1 MPCRVAAGGI
11 GFADIGGVTAM
22 QSLPT
27 ALAALAA
34 YPQFLCYVLVPSK
47 RKAGKMD
54 KLPVSPRTGAVVNAH
69 DPAHWVDAAT
79 ACAVATQWGAGYGVA
94 FVFTERDP
102 FFFVD
107 IDGAYDGQQW
117 STVAQQLVAAFPGA
131 AIELSQSGTGLH
143 IIGRGTVPAHS
154 CKNIPLGLEFYTQ
167 ERFVALTG
175 TSAQGD
181 AATDHTA
188 ALQWLT
194 ANYFPSGAAG
204 TDGVGSEGFD
214 LSDAPDPDWRGPTDD
229 ADLIRRALASRSA
242 ANTFGN
248 KASFADLW
256 ENNTERLARA
266 FPDPDRLYDASSAD
280 AALISHLA
288 FWTGRHGARI
298 ERLMRQSK
306 LVRDKWDR
314 EDYLPRTIANVLA
327 KGGDALKDKVPEP
340 PNTPAPVADAPMQRP
355 VEGSTFLNGE
365 AQRALF
371 AGCVYVQDRHRVL
384 VPGGALLKPDQF
396 RATYGGYVFAMDD
409 ANQKTSR
416 NAWEAFT
423 ESQIL
428 RAPIAETTAFKPNLP
443 PAALIEQAG
452 RVYVNTWWPANV
464 PRAVGDLTPFLD
476 HLAKLLPDE
485 RDRTMILSYMAA
497 CVQHK
502 GVKFQWWPVIQGVE
516 GNGKTILSVCL
527 KYAIGAHYVHWID
540 AVSAKTEFNA
550 FLNNRLLICI
560 EELRAAEHQD
570 EVLRK
575 LYTIITGGEGI
586 QIQYKGIDQVSM
598 EICCNGICTTN
609 FKDSVRKTANN
620 ARRFGIFFC
629 AQQTVHDIER
639 DMPGDYFPQLWDWLR
654 NKNGFAIVN
663 ELLHTFP
670 IPDEF
675 NPATKM
681 HRAPTTST
689 TDDAI
694 SASLGGV
701 EQHIAEAIAQGL
713 PGFMGGWVSTVMLEK
728 LLEELGLAGKITLS
742 KRRDMLVAMGYMLHP
757 GLPDGRVNNPVQ
769 PDGRKP
775 QLFVLRNSPL
785 QYMSGAAEIAKR
797 YSQDQQISLARH

>member
-1 MPCRVAAGGI
+1 M
-11 GFADIGGVTAM
+11 TK
-22 QSLPT
+22 LPD
-27 ALAALAA
+27 AFSYLAR
-34 YPQFLCYVLVPSK
+34 YRQFICYVLVPSK

-54 KLPVSPRTGAVVNAH
+54 KLPVSPRTGAVINAH

-79 ACAVATQWGAGYGVA
+79 ACATAVGMGASHGVA
-94 FVFTERDP
+94 FVFTASDDL
-102 FFFVD
+102 FFVD
-107 IDGAYDGQQW
+107 IDGAYDGTKW
-117 STVAQQLVAAFPGA
+117 SDIAQQCISAFGGA
-131 AIELSQSGTGLH
+131 AVELSQSGTGLH
-143 IIGRGTVPAHS
+143 IIGRGAAPAHS

-181 AATDHTA
+181 AGTDHTA

-194 ANYFPSGAAG
+194 ANYFPAVAHAG
-204 TDGVGSEGFD
+204 TVEEGFD

-256 ENNTERLARA
+256 ENNTERLALA

-327 KGGDALKDKVPEP
+327 KGGDVLRDKTPEP
-340 PNTPAPVADAPMQRP
+340 PNTPAPVADSPMQRP

-371 AGCVYVQDRHRVL
+371 VGCVYVQDRHRVL

-443 PAALIEQAG
+443 PAALIKEAG

-464 PRAVGDLTPFLD
+464 PRAVGDVGPFMDLLT
-476 HLAKLLPDE
+476 KMLPVE
-485 RDRTMILSYMAA
+485 RDRMLLLSYMAA
-497 CVQHK
+497 CVQYK
-502 GVKFQWWPVIQGVE
+502 GIKFGWWPVVQGAE
-516 GNGKTILSVCL
+516 GNGKTTLAVCL
-527 KYAIGAHYVHWID
+527 KEALGRHYVHWID
-540 AVSAKTEFNA
+540 AVSIKTEFNS
-550 FLNNRLLICI
+550 FLANRLLIAI

-570 EVLRK
+570 EVIK
-575 LYTIITGGEGI
+575 KIYTIVTGGEGI
-586 QIQYKGIDQVSM
+586 QIQMKGVDQFST
-598 EICCNGICTTN
+598 EICCNGFCTTN
-609 FKDSVRKTANN
+609 FTDAVRKTVNN

-629 AQQTVHDIER
+629 AQQTAADVAR
-639 DMPGDYFPQLWDWLR
+639 DMPGDYFPRLWTWLR
-654 NKNGFAIVN
+654 EQNGFAIVS

-670 IPDEF
+670 IPREF
-675 NPATKM
+675 DPRYTL
-681 HRAPTTST
+681 HRAPDTSA
-689 TDDAI
+689 TDAAI

-785 QYMSGAAEIAKR
+785 QYMNGAAEIAKR